1 MAQLTSEER
10 HAVKDC
16 ILRALN
22 KLNDKDTQSTGVAEL
37 HEIFQVGLL
46 RCFVPAGERTGQ
58 CAGAQLMSSRRT
70 PSLATPAEVCRHG
83 YYWLCRARHL

>member
-37 HEIFQVGLL
+37 HEIFQVCFSYVVLYLL
-46 RCFVPAGERTGQ
+46 LNT
-58 CAGAQLMSSRRT
+58 
-70 PSLATPAEVCRHG
+70 
-83 YYWLCRARHL
+83 RA

>member
-1 MAQLTSEER
+1 MAQLTGEER

-37 HEIFQVGLL
+37 HEIFQVNTLYM
-46 RCFVPAGERTGQ
+46 FVA
-58 CAGAQLMSSRRT
+58 C
-70 PSLATPAEVCRHG
+70 C
-83 YYWLCRARHL
+83 

>member
-1 MAQLTSEER
+1 MPSWHASLMHPVPIGCSYHHLGETMAQLSGEER

-37 HEIFQVGLL
+37 HEIFQARFSRG
-46 RCFVPAGERTGQ
+46 FAF
-58 CAGAQLMSSRRT
+58 CACWSKT
-70 PSLATPAEVCRHG
+70 
-83 YYWLCRARHL
+83 RAR